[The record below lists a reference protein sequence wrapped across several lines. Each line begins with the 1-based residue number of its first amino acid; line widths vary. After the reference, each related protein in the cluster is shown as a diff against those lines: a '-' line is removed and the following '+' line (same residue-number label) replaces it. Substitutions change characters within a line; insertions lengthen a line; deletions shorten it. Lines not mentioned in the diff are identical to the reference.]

1 MVTFPDT
8 TPPQPGFDSAELAI
22 RNVVQE
28 TSNNFNMVQRKNT
41 IGSAKWTGS
50 LTLPQME
57 QAQAREWKAWLTRM
71 RGQRGTFRLGDPG
84 YFGPYGSVNNK
95 GIVDQVPLAD
105 KYGHYLSTSGYESN
119 KTIFKKGDQ
128 FEINNELKICVK
140 DIESSN
146 NGDALLIFMPR
157 LRDTNVTG
165 GSIIYDQ
172 PQGEF
177 RLGQNLNQWDDR
189 TVISNI
195 DIDVMEVTN

>member
-8 TPPQPGFDSAELAI
+8 KPPEPGFESAELAI

-28 TSNNFNMVQRKNT
+28 TSNSFNMVQRKNA
-41 IGSAKWTGS
+41 IGNAKWTGS
-50 LTLPQME
+50 LTLPQMK
-57 QAQAREWKAWLTRM
+57 QDQARKWKAWLTRM

-84 YFGPYGSVNNK
+84 YFGPYGSVNNQGTVK
-95 GIVDQVPLAD
+95 KVPLSND
-105 KYGHYLSTSGYESN
+105 KGYYLDVSGYGAN
-119 KTIFKKGDQ
+119 KTVFKKGDQ

-165 GSIIYDQ
+165 QSIIYDQ
-172 PQGEF
+172 PEGEF
-177 RLGQNLNQWDDR
+177 RLGENLNQWDDR